1 MLRLPFKLSQVLLFI
16 YQTVAE
22 SFGSPNLNGAIT
34 RKYKVPL
41 TISAY
46 GDGLVAKGEIVLRRI
61 YFYQMDYIR
70 PAFLLATMTTY

>member
-1 MLRLPFKLSQVLLFI
+1 LLFI

-46 GDGLVAKGEIVLRRI
+46 GDGLVAKGEIDPTQNI
-61 YFYQMDYIR
+61 
-70 PAFLLATMTTY
+70 FLPNGLY